1 MSERCTSCLRPI
13 QTCYCEH
20 ITPVHSGVKFIYL
33 MHPHEAYKQRTGT
46 GRLASLSL
54 RGSEIIIGK
63 SFDDNLRIRELVSNP
78 AYYPMMLYPGDTA
91 VTAESFNFKDEIEGR
106 KLLIILIDATWVMA
120 RKIMYRSSEL
130 QKLPR
135 LTFGREYRSE
145 FLIKTQPADYC
156 LSTIECSYYLIKEL
170 QKFGIC
176 DVNLNVEGLM
186 TVFKKMVN
194 FQIDCKEKRFA
205 ENLIK

>member
-1 MSERCTSCLRPI
+1 MSERCTSCLRPVH
-13 QTCYCEH
+13 TCYCDH
-20 ITPVHSGVKFIYL
+20 IRPVYSGVKFIYL

-54 RGSEIIIGK
+54 SGSEIIIGK
-63 SFDDNLRIRELVSNP
+63 TFDDNLRIRELISNP
-78 AYYPMMLYPGDTA
+78 DYYPMMLYPGEMA
-91 VTAESFNFKDEIEGR
+91 VSAESFNFKDEIQGR
-106 KLLIILIDATWVMA
+106 KLMIFIIDATWVMA
-120 RKIMYRSSEL
+120 RKMMFRSPGL

-170 QKFGIC
+170 QNSGIC
-176 DVNLNVEGLM
+176 DASLNVEGLM

-194 FQIDCKEKRFA
+194 FQIQCKKRRFA
-205 ENLIK
+205 ANLK